1 MKRVEHVFNSTRVE
15 GVKDSCRVRLEELR
29 LELMSLTPDEG
40 EGEDVTPSVDIAP
53 SSSFSVQDGR
63 KSVIHNAPT
72 TDNTARKGKEQR
84 HVKVMAPT
92 NLPGGCQFSARL
104 GSGEEFLATVPSGG
118 VRKGEIFVSP
128 VGGIE
133 KMQLGSS
140 ACGCMSLMDY
150 LYDKL

>member
-72 TDNTARKGKEQR
+72 TGNTARKGKEQR